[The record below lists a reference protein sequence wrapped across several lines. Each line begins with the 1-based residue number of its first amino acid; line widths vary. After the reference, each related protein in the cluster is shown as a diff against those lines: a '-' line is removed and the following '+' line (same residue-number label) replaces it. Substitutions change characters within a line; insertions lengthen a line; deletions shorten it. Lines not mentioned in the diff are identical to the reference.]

1 MKKIISFSLES
12 FLLILLLIAPKCKAQ
27 QTNSSQYTYKVF
39 QAPNKNYGYDI
50 FLNGKIVYHEFA
62 SLIPPANSGQTK
74 TADLAKLKAKNPPS
88 GSVEN
93 LAFVK
98 HEHAEKAALLAIEK
112 MKRNEMPALS
122 KDEIQNI
129 VAQ

>member
-1 MKKIISFSLES
+1 M
-12 FLLILLLIAPKCKAQ
+12 IAPKCKAQ
-27 QTNSSQYTYKVF
+27 QQNATKYSYKVF

-62 SLIPPANSGQTK
+62 SLTPPEGPGQSK
-74 TADLAKLKAKNPPS
+74 TTDLVKLRVKNPSPDTR
-88 GSVEN
+88 EN

-98 HEHAEKAALLAIEK
+98 HEHAEKAALLAIKK
-112 MKRNEMPALS
+112 MERNEPPALS
-122 KDEIQNI
+122 MDEIKNI

>member
-1 MKKIISFSLES
+1 MKKIISFSLGS
-12 FLLILLLIAPKCKAQ
+12 FLLILLLIAPRCKAQ
-27 QTNSSQYTYKVF
+27 QKNTSQYTYKVF

-62 SLIPPANSGQTK
+62 SLTPPENPGQSK
-74 TADLAKLKAKNPPS
+74 TTDLAKLKAKNPPFAS
-88 GSVEN
+88 GEN

-98 HEHAEKAALLAIEK
+98 HEHAEKAALLAIKK
-112 MKRNEMPALS
+112 MERNELPALS
-122 KDEIQNI
+122 RDEIKGI